1 MAQPQEKRDE
11 FGQLEARIVEL
22 IDRWKKAEVSRRS
35 AGEEAERLRAELRQR
50 VEEIQHLERELNLLR
65 RERED
70 VRARIEKL
78 IGQMDALSRSP

>member
-11 FGQLEARIVEL
+11 FGQLEAKIIEL
-22 IDRWKKAEVSRRS
+22 IDRWKRVEAARRG

-50 VEEIQHLERELNLLR
+50 LEEIQHLERELNSLR

-78 IGQMDALSRSP
+78 IGQMDALSRSQ